1 MAPPPPP
8 RPRDRVGG
16 VCRRPRPRRARRRR
30 LSPAGGERAELAGA
44 GRRARC
50 LAAAELALRPARRRR
65 RPGHAAAGGRARIS
79 LPRSRIRYRH
89 PDRSPYPASE
99 CPMLLPRTTGETI
112 SRDLDSPPA
121 AGTHIRAEIPLAG
134 G

>member
-1 MAPPPPP
+1 MAQPVSVVDP
-8 RPRDRVGG
+8 DG
-16 VCRRPRPRRARRRR
+16 VIRFAN
-30 LSPAGGERAELAGA
+30 PAAISALGYDTADELF
-44 GRRARC
+44 GRHSH
-50 LAAAELALRPARRRR
+50 ET
-65 RPGHAAAGGRARIS
+65 
-79 LPRSRIRYRH
+79 IRYRH

-134 G
+134 